1 VFQVILIHFLLT
13 STKFET
19 FQQTGQTIS
28 QSDSDST
35 ENHFPREAKTF
46 LFLSEFRT
54 VPNGAPFDKEKRLGA
69 VSNGEKLKYFR
80 GELD

>member
-1 VFQVILIHFLLT
+1 VFQVILIHLLLT

-35 ENHFPREAKTF
+35 ENHFPGEAKTF

-54 VPNGAPFDKEKRLGA
+54 VPNGALFDKEKRLGA
-69 VSNGEKLKYFR
+69 VSNGEN
-80 GELD
+80 